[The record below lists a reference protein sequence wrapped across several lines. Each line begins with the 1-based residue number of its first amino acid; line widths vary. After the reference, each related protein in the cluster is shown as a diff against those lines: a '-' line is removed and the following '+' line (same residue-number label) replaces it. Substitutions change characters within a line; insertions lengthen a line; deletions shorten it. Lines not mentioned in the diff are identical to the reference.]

1 MIGREESFRLYAH
14 CGSRLLAV
22 EATPMRQ
29 LSFTFLRFGQ
39 HTTKLPAD
47 IAPSRPVTLRRIE
60 PAKNM
65 ARFYALEVERDLF
78 GQHVL
83 VRRWGRIGTAGKIR
97 LDEHTGEGEAIASLQ
112 RLQAA
117 KRRKGYQA
125 TGTP

>member
-1 MIGREESFRLYAH
+1 M
-14 CGSRLLAV
+14 C
-22 EATPMRQ
+22 Q
-29 LSFTFLRFGQ
+29 LSFAFLQSGR
-39 HTTKLPAD
+39 HTTELPAS
-47 IAPSRPVTLRRIE
+47 IVPSQPITLRRIE

-65 ARFYALEVERDLF
+65 ARFYALEVEQDLF
-78 GQHVL
+78 GRHVL